1 MGGGFV
7 SRSNGAVGKRI
18 LMLAWLADPERGSE
32 WAAGWGMA
40 YAAAALGRVTLLVR
54 PDCVA
59 PIRAWC
65 AEHPA
70 TAIEPVAVEPP
81 AGARPSLARLLPK
94 GHFLDYLA
102 WLEAAGEVARGLV
115 ARERFDLAVHA
126 ALGCYWLPSPV
137 IGLGIPSV
145 WGPVG
150 GATRPPPALLPLL
163 GLGGLVARAGERLAH
178 AVGARL
184 PATRATM
191 HGADRVLV
199 ECRST
204 LAVLPAAVAA
214 RARVLN
220 RAVLTRL
227 PALPAAPARPRGRFV
242 LFPST
247 LHAHKGPDLAL
258 DALRTL
264 PEGVELWIAND
275 GPEEARLRRRAAEPG
290 LEGRVRFL
298 GRVPRGRCFELM
310 REAGAVLF
318 AGIHEDGGCAL
329 CEAMLLGA
337 PVAVLAHGGPREIVE
352 RWGTDRARVRLVPPA
367 GPAETA
373 RALGQALGELLARPA
388 TANGP
393 LLDQAGATLAF
404 LAELEEAMAVAARAP
419 RARPD
424 RALPQQPAEPAL
436 PAL

>member
-1 MGGGFV
+1 M
-7 SRSNGAVGKRI
+7 SSSNGAVGKRI

-54 PDCVA
+54 PDCA
-59 PIRAWC
+59 PSIRAWC
-65 AEHPA
+65 AEHPR
-70 TAIEPVAVEPP
+70 TPIEPVAVEPSAGRRP
-81 AGARPSLARLLPK
+81 ALARLLPK

-137 IGLGIPSV
+137 VGLGIPSV

-163 GLGGLVARAGERLAH
+163 GPRGIAERAAERLAH
-178 AVGARL
+178 AIGARL

-191 HGADRVLV
+191 RGADRVLV

-204 LAVLPAAVAA
+204 LGVLPGDVAA
-214 RARVLN
+214 RARVFN
-220 RAVLTRL
+220 RAVLTRMPRL
-227 PALPAAPARPRGRFV
+227 PQPPARPRGRFV

-247 LHAHKGPDLAL
+247 LHAHKGAALAL
-258 DALRTL
+258 EAVRAL
-264 PEGVELWIAND
+264 PEGVELWFANE
-275 GPEEARLRRRAAEPG
+275 GPEEARLRRRAARAG
-290 LEGRVRFL
+290 LAGRVRFL
-298 GRVPRGRCFELM
+298 GRVPRTRCLELV

-337 PVAVLAHGGPREIVE
+337 PVAVLAHGGPAEIIE
-352 RWGTDRARVRLVPPA
+352 RWGTDRTRVRLVAPA

-373 RALGQALGELLARPA
+373 RALGEALGELVARPPA
-388 TANGP
+388 ADGP
-393 LLDQAGATLAF
+393 TLDQAGATLAF
-404 LAELEEAMAVAARAP
+404 LAELEEAMAAAVRAP
-419 RARPD
+419 RI
-424 RALPQQPAEPAL
+424 LPGRTVPHHPPEPAL
-436 PAL
+436 PHI

>member
-1 MGGGFV
+1 M
-7 SRSNGAVGKRI
+7 SSSNGAVGKHI

-40 YAAAALGRVTLLVR
+40 CAAAALGRVTLLVR
-54 PDCVA
+54 PDCA
-59 PIRAWC
+59 PSIRAWC
-65 AEHPA
+65 AAHPH
-70 TAIEPVAVEPP
+70 TLIEAVAVEPP
-81 AGARPSLARLLPK
+81 AGRRPALARLLPK

-137 IGLGIPSV
+137 VGLGIPSV

-163 GLGGLVARAGERLAH
+163 GPRGIAERAAERLAH

-191 HGADRVLV
+191 RGADRVLV

-204 LAVLPAAVAA
+204 LAVLPADVAA
-214 RARVLN
+214 RARVFN

-227 PALPAAPARPRGRFV
+227 PSLPPPARPRGRFV

-247 LHAHKGPDLAL
+247 LHAHKGAELAL
-258 DALRTL
+258 EAVREL
-264 PEGVELWIAND
+264 PEGVELWFAND
-275 GPEEARLRRRAAEPG
+275 GPEAARLRRRAAKAG
-290 LEGRVRFL
+290 LDARVRFL
-298 GRVPRGRCFELM
+298 GRVPRAHCLELV

-337 PVAVLAHGGPREIVE
+337 PVAVLAHGGPAEIVE

-367 GPAETA
+367 GPVETA
-373 RALGQALGELLARPA
+373 RALGAALGELLARPA
-388 TANGP
+388 AADAP
-393 LLDQAGATLAF
+393 MLDQAGATLAF
-404 LAELEEAMAVAARAP
+404 LAELEEAMAAAARAL
-419 RARPD
+419 RVQPD
-424 RALPQQPAEPAL
+424 RAVPHHPPEPAL
-436 PAL
+436 PHI